1 MNQKA
6 YEQAENEL
14 RYIIQQNPENIKNID
29 TSKILNP
36 IKFERMKN
44 KIEKEYLKIVEKYL
58 NNYEL
63 DDRIDCNALPK
74 QKTKLAELNN
84 ALRLVNMAESIGKEQ
99 PFKQDRLKKKI
110 KRGEAIINRIE
121 ERCQ

>member
-1 MNQKA
+1 MILITRLVFWLILPLVCVYFRIKKKISTGFAFSGVLTSFILGLIFIGTFQEKPVSRFVKLMNQKA

-44 KIEKEYLKIVEKYL
+44 KIEKEYLKIVEKYF
-58 NNYEL
+58 
-63 DDRIDCNALPK
+63 D
-74 QKTKLAELNN
+74 
-84 ALRLVNMAESIGKEQ
+84 KEVAC
-99 PFKQDRLKKKI
+99 L
-110 KRGEAIINRIE
+110 
-121 ERCQ
+121 